1 MVNST
6 LPLSKSLRIRAED
19 LRLGMFVA
27 ELDRPWLKSP
37 FLLQGFL
44 LTEALDLSTMQLLL
58 KECVIDPS
66 KSDPKSLL
74 HIPFDLLHERSVDID
89 ALVAATALRRS
100 DKNRILVVEQRN
112 RLNSAVSWLH
122 RLFLGSKT
130 PLRSLKDRDHLAR
143 DARKI
148 SGRHPYAPDALS
160 PYLRYHAEPLSSN
173 TLQETPPPSTPQF
186 TALLQSLYPRDLG
199 LASLNWWERWQSW
212 REQNHQASGS
222 QALHKRTLKRRKK
235 RPGFVPDDFPL
246 FEYVDQVPMHEEMPR
261 AQYVVDLT
269 EALIRQLQSD
279 LQNLHSLEL
288 KEVMLT
294 MQLLAESV
302 VANPSAMMWLMRMR
316 AENSQIVGHALK
328 VAVYIVVLGRHIGFS
343 KQHLVELG
351 FIGLLLD
358 IGKLEMPEELLRKP
372 EKLSSEEASII
383 RTHVNAG
390 ITLLESTEPLG
401 INVKLGINQHHERM
415 DGSGYPHGL
424 VGKDISIFGR
434 MAAIADSFSA
444 MTSDR
449 PYDITRSSFD
459 AMKELFKM
467 AGEQL
472 HEPLVEEFV
481 QAVGIFPVGSLVQL
495 TTGEVAIVFEHNKI
509 RRLDPK
515 VLLLTNAE
523 KIALEK
529 PVVFD
534 LMRQDSLGN
543 AQRISIFR
551 GLPDGAYGLVYHD
564 FYKAF

>member
-6 LPLSKSLRIRAED
+6 LPLSKSLRIRADD

-27 ELDRPWLKSP
+27 ELDRPWLQSP

-44 LTEALDLSTMQLLL
+44 LSEALDLGTMQMLL

-74 HIPFDLLHERSVDID
+74 HIPFDLLHEQGCEID
-89 ALVAATALRRS
+89 AVEMAASLRRN
-100 DKNRILVVEQRN
+100 DKNQILVVLQN
-112 RLNSAVSWLH
+112 TRLNNAVSWLH
-122 RLFLGSKT
+122 RLFLGTKT
-130 PLRSLKDRDHLAR
+130 PLRKLKDRDRLAR

-148 SGRHPYAPDALS
+148 SARHPYAPDALS
-160 PYLRYHAEPLSSN
+160 PYLRYHAQPNSSS
-173 TLQETPPPSTPQF
+173 TLQEMPPPSTPQF

-212 REQNHQASGS
+212 RDQSHHVGGEQ
-222 QALHKRTLKRRKK
+222 LHKRLLKRRRK
-235 RPGFVPDDFPL
+235 RPAYVSDDFPL
-246 FEYVDQVPMHEEMPR
+246 FDYVDQLPMHIEMQR

-269 EALIRQLQSD
+269 DALIRKLQSD
-279 LQNLHSLEL
+279 LQNLHTLEL

-302 VANPSAMMWLMRMR
+302 IANPSAMMWLMRMQ
-316 AENSQIVGHALK
+316 AENSQVVGHALK
-328 VAVYIVVLGRHIGFS
+328 VAVYIVILGRHIGFS

-358 IGKLEMPEELLRKP
+358 IGKLEMPEALLKKP
-372 EKLSSEEASII
+372 EKLSSEEATII
-383 RTHVNAG
+383 RTHVNAS
-390 ITLLESTEPLG
+390 ITLLESAEPLG
-401 INVKLGINQHHERM
+401 PNVKLGINQHHERM

-424 VGKDISIFGR
+424 IGSDISIFGR

-467 AGEQL
+467 AGDQL

-495 TTGEVAIVFEHNKI
+495 STGEVAIVCEQNKI

-515 VLLLTNAE
+515 VLLLTRAD
-523 KIALEK
+523 KTALEK
-529 PVVFD
+529 PQVFD
-534 LMRQDSLGN
+534 LMRQEMRGN
-543 AQRISIFR
+543 AERISIFR

-564 FYKAF
+564 FYKAS